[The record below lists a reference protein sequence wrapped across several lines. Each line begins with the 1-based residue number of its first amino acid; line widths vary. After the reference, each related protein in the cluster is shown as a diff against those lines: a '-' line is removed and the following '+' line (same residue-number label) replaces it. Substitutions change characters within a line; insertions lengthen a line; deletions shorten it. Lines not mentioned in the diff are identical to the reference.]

1 MTDAVME
8 NREWLRSLS
17 DKQLAEEIKYGRTLT
32 DGNSHRKRYKRDL
45 EEAEDEQRQR
55 NAARNQ

>member
-1 MTDAVME
+1 ME